1 MLNATIELLKKQYGF
16 TDETIKLYNQA
27 IIDVEN
33 EFKIY
38 DEIREYNQLKVLLIQ
53 QDMVMVILEE
63 IL

>member
-38 DEIREYNQLKVLLIQ
+38 DEIREYNQLKVLKAFQ
-53 QDMVMVILEE
+53 EDR
-63 IL
+63 

>member
-38 DEIREYNQLKVLLIQ
+38 GSTAKEEKSLQIEISNTPW
-53 QDMVMVILEE
+53 
-63 IL
+63 

>member
-38 DEIREYNQLKVLLIQ
+38 DDCLLYTSQSEYQVMLLISI
-53 QDMVMVILEE
+53 D
-63 IL
+63 